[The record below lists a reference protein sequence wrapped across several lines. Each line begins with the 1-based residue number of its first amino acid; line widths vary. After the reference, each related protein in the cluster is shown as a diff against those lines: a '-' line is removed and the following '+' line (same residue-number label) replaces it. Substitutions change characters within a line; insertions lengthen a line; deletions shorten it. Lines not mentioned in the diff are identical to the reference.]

1 MHFYRALA
9 EKKLSRFKQ
18 FAAIYPECCW
28 IFVGDNGQVH
38 PRPLPLVLCQCHILV
53 GMQSID
59 VDEAVVGPA
68 HGRVQSGWQG
78 DVLLA
83 EHLLELLGRS
93 MVACFL
99 HQVVPLSETA
109 TRLRRGAVKV
119 THAEAEQWLQTWRQ
133 QRIFLA
139 EEYVA
144 LAAEVRCPPA
154 PPPGSPLTIL
164 QSSHPCR

>member
-1 MHFYRALA
+1 MLA
-9 EKKLSRFKQ
+9 TSGVVTGLH
-18 FAAIYPECCW
+18 
-28 IFVGDNGQVH
+28 V
-38 PRPLPLVLCQCHILV
+38 V
-53 GMQSID
+53 GMQSMD
-59 VDEAVVGPA
+59 VDEVGGGPA
-68 HGRVQSGWQG
+68 HRRVLLGGQG

-119 THAEAEQWLQTWRQ
+119 TDADAEQWLQAWRQ

-139 EEYVA
+139 DEYVA
-144 LAAEVRCPPA
+144 LAAEVCCPPA
-154 PPPGSPLTIL
+154 PPPGSPRTNL
-164 QSSHPCR
+164 QSSHCCCPASLPSLLLHVRSTHLVKSSVQKLIFNVGLWYDVDP